1 MEALGKLTTLLSTD
15 KKIKMKAF
23 KILFSIALV
32 ASLASCK
39 KKYDTPPLT
48 YPDNTGVI
56 TIDSLRQLQQSQGSV
71 QFTEN
76 TSVYGIITMDEN
88 DGNVYKNVYMQDH
101 TGAINVRLLSGGGLY
116 QGDSVRIALDGCFL
130 NQFNGVLQLDS
141 VDADVHVVKQSSS
154 NLFAPEITTIDQLTT
169 AKESQLIQ
177 LNDVQFVQWSLN
189 DTYADKPNL
198 ESSDLLIEDQNGN
211 TVVVRTS
218 GYSSFADQQI
228 AQGSGS
234 IVLIAAVYNGAMQL
248 LIRSYAEI
256 NMNGARFT
264 GLLLNKD
271 FNDDEPFSEG
281 WVQEAVDGTY
291 ANWETSSAGGAP
303 NPYCV
308 ISNYDGSSN
317 IQTDNWLI
325 SPSFDMTGATAPTL
339 SFDNAEN
346 YGGDPL
352 ELMISTDYISGAPS
366 SGTWVDIS
374 SFANWSSGGFTFVN
388 SGDINISPYIGT
400 NVHIA
405 FRYLGTSSGGSTWE
419 LDNIV
424 IKG

>member
-1 MEALGKLTTLLSTD
+1 
-15 KKIKMKAF
+15 MKTI
-23 KILFSIALV
+23 KILCSIAMV
-32 ASLASCK
+32 AALASCK
-39 KKYDTPPLT
+39 KEYDTPPLT
-48 YPDNTGVI
+48 YPDTGGVI
-56 TIDSLRQLQQSQGSV
+56 TIDSLRELQQAEGSV
-71 QFTEN
+71 KFEDN

-116 QGDSVRIALDGCFL
+116 QGDSVRIALSGCFL

-141 VDADVHVVKQSSS
+141 VDADVNVVKQSAA
-154 NLFAPEITTIDQLTT
+154 NVFLPEITTIDQLTT
-169 AKESQLIQ
+169 AKESELIQ
-177 LNDVQFVQWSLN
+177 LDNVQFVQWSL
-189 DTYADKPNL
+189 DETYADKSNL
-198 ESSDLLIEDQNGN
+198 ESKDLLLEDANGN

-248 LIRSYAEI
+248 LIRSYSEI

-264 GLLLNKD
+264 GLVMNKD
-271 FNDDEPFSEG
+271 FNDDEPFSGG
-281 WVQEAVDGTY
+281 WKQEAVVGSY

-303 NPYCV
+303 NPYVV
-308 ISNYDGSSN
+308 ISNYNGTSN
-317 IQTDNWLI
+317 IDTDNWYI
-325 SPSFDMTGATAPTL
+325 SPSFDLSGATSPTL

-346 YGGDPL
+346 YGGPAL
-352 ELMISTDYISGAPS
+352 EVMISTDYVSGAPS
-366 SGTWVDIS
+366 TGNWTDIS
-374 SFANWSSGGFTFVN
+374 SFANWSAGGWSWVN
-388 SGDINISPYIGT
+388 SGDINISPYIGE

-405 FRYLGTSSGGSTWE
+405 FRYTGTSSTGSTWE